1 MTRREV
7 LELMWEAYPNEVFGT
22 LDDVLMNPNQAGD
35 TLFTF
40 LVDEVSDVTP
50 DEGEVDLE
58 EVIRVVDRALND
70 VDAVA
75 QVLHGVQLKQA

>member
-40 LVDEVSDVTP
+40 LVDEVSETTP

-70 VDAVA
+70 VEAVA
-75 QVLHGVQLKQA
+75 QALHGVRLKQA

>member
-40 LVDEVSDVTP
+40 LVDEVSEVTP

-75 QVLHGVQLKQA
+75 QALYGVQLKQA